1 MSLRR
6 PPTAVTLLV
15 LLLQVVFAL
24 LGSGLVLC
32 QEAEGEVSFEWSGAD
47 CCSTAQTA
55 HVDPG
60 SSPQASNQE
69 QGDCSGCEDSV
80 LDQSQQRAQ
89 RSGPPLSL
97 PYPCLLAL
105 PELPHPQRRPSL
117 RTRLRSPGGDPLG
130 FLRTIIIRC

>member
-15 LLLQVVFAL
+15 LLLQVVFAVF
-24 LGSGLVLC
+24 GSGLVLC
-32 QEAEGEVSFEWSGAD
+32 QEAEGESSFEWSGAD
-47 CCSTAQTA
+47 CCTPQTA
-55 HVDPG
+55 RVAPG
-60 SSPQASNQE
+60 STPQASGHG

-80 LDQSQQRAQ
+80 LDQWQQRAE

-97 PYPCLLAL
+97 PYPCLLAAL
-105 PELPHPQRRPSL
+105 PELPCPQRRPSL
-117 RTRLRSPGGDPLG
+117 RTRIRSPGEAPLG